1 MEEIVLLPHRWRRF
15 SPWFTLA
22 QGWGQIVEAG
32 LPPNSHS
39 LPHGYFGDIK
49 HLTKEPVKDTSLSDH
64 TIRPPKGRE
73 LNNGTRTRRLLL
85 TPFPWEQKPSQHLWG
100 YVYCWLMVS
109 RRTGRSRWWCFFV
122 LFLGKISH
130 FVVLAILE
138 LPI

>member
-1 MEEIVLLPHRWRRF
+1 MEKVWPMVHT
-15 SPWFTLA
+15 ST
-22 QGWGQIVEAG
+22 GVGQIVEAG

-49 HLTKEPVKDTSLSDH
+49 HSTKEPVKDTSLSDH

-73 LNNGTRTRRLLL
+73 LNNDFRDQASPAH
-85 TPFPWEQKPSQHLWG
+85 PFSKGAKVISEPLG
-100 YVYCWLMVS
+100 YVYYWLMVS
-109 RRTGRSRWWCFFV
+109 RRTGRSRWWCFVV

-138 LPI
+138 LPM